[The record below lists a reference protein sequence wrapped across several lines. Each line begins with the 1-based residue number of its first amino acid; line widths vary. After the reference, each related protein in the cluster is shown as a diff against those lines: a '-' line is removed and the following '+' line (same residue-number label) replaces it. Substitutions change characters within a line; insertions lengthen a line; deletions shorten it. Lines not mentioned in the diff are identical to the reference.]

1 MENEQL
7 QDLVERLK
15 SAIANLKTINI
26 DELASK
32 LNGIKGFDWENYL
45 NNYLINAEDSIDE
58 INTNI
63 RAIESQIETA
73 AHDLNNNAAL

>member
-1 MENEQL
+1 MDEQL
-7 QDLVERLK
+7 QNLVQRLK
-15 SAIANLKTINI
+15 SSIASLKAIDIN
-26 DELASK
+26 ELASK
-32 LNGIKGFDWENYL
+32 LNNIKGFDWENYL

-73 AHDLNNNAAL
+73 ANDLNNNAAL

>member
-58 INTNI
+58 INNNI

-73 AHDLNNNAAL
+73 AVDLNNNAAL